1 MIETLCFISF
11 LLWLTELG
19 VLLYLV
25 KAIHKMEKD
34 RKTTEAEWKAQIEKL
49 NKKGK

>member
-11 LLWLTELG
+11 LLWLAELG

-34 RKTTEAEWKAQIEKL
+34 HKAAEAEWKAQIEKL